1 MELKFDKTKT
11 YILACSFGPDS
22 MALFNMLLK
31 QGYKFVVCH
40 VNYNTRKESNYEA
53 KSLYEFCKKHNIK
66 MYLKS
71 VKHSQENGNFE
82 AWAREVRYSFFK
94 EIYDKFNADGVFV
107 AHHQDDLLETYI
119 MQKQRNMIIP
129 FYGIESKTILMG
141 MNIYRPLLGVT
152 KDSLLTYCK
161 VNDIPFSIDSTN
173 LENIHT
179 RNKIRHTIIE
189 KLSDEERLT
198 LINELNDINDIRK
211 KETENIKE
219 CFESSQ
225 IINIERLLLLEENAQ
240 VFALYS
246 LVMNYGSLYSMTR
259 RRALEIIKI
268 VKCKKPNVKILLKDD
283 LYLVKEY
290 GKLSIQ
296 KYSAI
301 EGYNYIV
308 TKPSI
313 LKTPYFE
320 IDFTKNTDNR
330 NVFDYDYPLTIR
342 TYEPGD
348 YILINNV
355 RRKVRR
361 LFIDWK
367 MPESVRKYWPIF
379 VDNKNQIIYIPRY
392 KDNFIQEEE
401 SNLKIF
407 IQ

>member
-11 YILACSFGPDS
+11 YILACSLGPDS

-53 KSLYEFCKKHNIK
+53 KSLYEFCKKHNIE

-94 EIYDKFNADGVFV
+94 EIYYKFNADGVFV

-198 LINELNDINDIRK
+198 LINELNDINDIR
-211 KETENIKE
+211 T
-219 CFESSQ
+219 FY
-225 IINIERLLLLEENAQ
+225 NA
-240 VFALYS
+240 
-246 LVMNYGSLYSMTR
+246 
-259 RRALEIIKI
+259 
-268 VKCKKPNVKILLKDD
+268 D
-283 LYLVKEY
+283 LREAK
-290 GKLSIQ
+290 
-296 KYSAI
+296 
-301 EGYNYIV
+301 
-308 TKPSI
+308 
-313 LKTPYFE
+313 
-320 IDFTKNTDNR
+320 
-330 NVFDYDYPLTIR
+330 VFDRED
-342 TYEPGD
+342 
-348 YILINNV
+348 
-355 RRKVRR
+355 
-361 LFIDWK
+361 
-367 MPESVRKYWPIF
+367 
-379 VDNKNQIIYIPRY
+379 
-392 KDNFIQEEE
+392 EE
-401 SNLKIF
+401 
-407 IQ
+407 